1 MFKLLNPI
9 LSLLPPE
16 TAHKTVMFCLK
27 MARHIP
33 GARAA
38 ARIFHKPDSKGLAR
52 ELFGVNFPNP
62 VGLAAGFD
70 TNGEYYNE
78 LADYGFGFIEIGS
91 LTPKPQMGN
100 ETPRLFRL
108 PKDNALVSRM
118 GTANN
123 GVRYAIEQIK
133 QRHPKVVIG
142 ANVTR
147 NTSTPTAE
155 AYKDYER
162 SVAMLYDFVDF
173 FVLNVSY
180 PDSHDS
186 TGLHDIVTISQIVDS
201 VMDIRRYNDE
211 SLPILLKI
219 SHGLSHSQLDEI
231 IDLSLMSGIDGIV
244 AGNAAKDR
252 GSLRNTSEKSVE
264 KIGEG
269 VMSGAPLFEST
280 LDTVRYIHQKS
291 GGILPV
297 IASGGIMTPEQ
308 AAQML
313 DAGASLIEVYTGF
326 VYNGPD
332 FVRKIVKHLKK
343 RGDK

>member
-1 MFKLLNPI
+1 MYKLIRPI
-9 LSLLPPE
+9 LSILPPE
-16 TAHKTVMFCLK
+16 SAHKVAMAGLK
-27 MARHIP
+27 VARHIP
-33 GARAA
+33 GAKALTRL
-38 ARIFHKPDSKGLAR
+38 FHSPNNKGMSR
-52 ELFGVNFPNP
+52 ELFGINFPNP

-70 TNGEYYNE
+70 ANGEYYND
-78 LADYGFGFIEIGS
+78 LTPFGFGFVEIGS

-108 PKDNALVSRM
+108 PKDKALVHRI
-118 GTANN
+118 GTCNK
-123 GVRYAIEQIK
+123 GVRYSIEQLK
-133 QRHPKVVIG
+133 KRHPKVVIG

-147 NTSTPTAE
+147 NAGTPIPE

-186 TGLHDIVTISQIVDS
+186 SGLHDIYTISQIVDS

-211 SLPILLKI
+211 SRPILLKI
-219 SHGLSHSQLDEI
+219 SHGLTHSQLDEI
-231 IDLSLMSGIDGIV
+231 IELSLMGGIDGIV
-244 AGNAAKDR
+244 AGNASADRENLKKTTAKQLDR
-252 GSLRNTSEKSVE
+252 A
-264 KIGEG
+264 GEG
-269 VMSGAPLFEST
+269 SMSGAPLFESA
-280 LDTVRYIHQKS
+280 LDTVKYINKKS

-313 DAGASLIEVYTGF
+313 DAGASLVEVYTGF

-343 RGDK
+343 RGNK